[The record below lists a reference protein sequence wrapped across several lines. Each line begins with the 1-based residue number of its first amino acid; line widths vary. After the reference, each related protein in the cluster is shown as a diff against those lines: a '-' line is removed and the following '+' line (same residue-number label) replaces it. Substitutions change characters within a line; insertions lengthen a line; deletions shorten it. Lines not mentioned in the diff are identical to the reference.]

1 MSLHIREV
9 TKANWR
15 AVANLTVADEQQS
28 YIESTAFCLAE
39 AMYDTQW
46 KSVGLYD
53 GDILVGYAMY
63 GINIDVRPEIE
74 VWLDRFMIDR
84 NFQRKGYAKR
94 FIPLLLET
102 IQKEYVTDTIFLS
115 IIPANNLA
123 QQLYE
128 SFGFALTGE
137 YDEFGEAILKWIAPI
152 QTKLNI

>member
-9 TKANWR
+9 TKETWR
-15 AVANLTVADEQQS
+15 AVANLSVTDEQQP

-53 GDILVGYAMY
+53 DEALVGYAMY
-63 GINIDVRPEIE
+63 GINIDVRIEVE

-84 NFQRKGYAKR
+84 HFQRKGYAKR

-102 IQKEYVTDTIFLS
+102 IKQEYKTDTIFLS
-115 IIPANNLA
+115 IIPANTLA
-123 QQLYE
+123 KELYE
-128 SFGFALTGE
+128 SFGFVLTGE
-137 YDEFGEAILKWIAPI
+137 FDEYGEAIMKCVLPVNNVI
-152 QTKLNI
+152 N